1 MGESM
6 IVRKLLTVSFSA
18 AVFMSAFAVS
28 DAFAAPKKPGGVGI
42 CITKPQPE
50 CNLFL
55 KAVCTKKSRCGGC
68 LQWACKP

>member
-1 MGESM
+1 
-6 IVRKLLTVSFSA
+6 
-18 AVFMSAFAVS
+18 MSAFAVS